1 LQARRCGGKKYD
13 IIGLFQMRNGTA
25 VTFHPFIKIT
35 CLFEALLNSA
45 IFTISSGITCRETAG
60 GREAAP
66 RALVTLSILMI
77 ISRGLSSCSARVLGV
92 FLVLSLVFS
101 TLYSCF

>member
-1 LQARRCGGKKYD
+1 MVGDDSNPARPKKLIQLPLQARRCGGKKYD

-66 RALVTLSILMI
+66 RALAALL
-77 ISRGLSSCSARVLGV
+77 LHYQ
-92 FLVLSLVFS
+92 F
-101 TLYSCF
+101 